1 MLRMFRKARLVA
13 GGLFLMV
20 AFGAVIACGGDEAAT
35 PAAVADVG
43 ETAVPQPATTT
54 PSPAAT
60 PDKPITAT
68 RTLRLLGGSRGGV
81 YDDVD
86 NMNPFI
92 LGNEFRSGLHFV
104 LPQLFYY
111 NLITGEEVPWAAT
124 SWSVNSDF
132 TEYTINIR
140 DGVEWSDG
148 EPFTAHDVQYTYHLL
163 RDNPTLANW
172 GRGGDVPRWVKEVQ
186 VVDDLKL
193 VIVLNNPNP
202 RFADPFLWSHQGK
215 APYIVPEHIWSTMDD
230 PTTDLNYDP
239 AKGWPVATGPFTM
252 VENSAQQRIWDRRD
266 DWWGAKTGFA
276 ELPAMDRI
284 VYIPNTDQ
292 ANNVAMIL
300 TDQADA
306 TTSITGPQMKNLLE
320 RTDFVTS
327 YTGDEPPYG
336 SLDWWVTSLYF
347 NTQKAPYDNP
357 DVRWAIA
364 YAINHEELVK
374 VNAGAI
380 IPTRQLFPEFGS
392 LIPYIDAISDLLD
405 EYDVTEFNLDKT
417 AMLMERAGYTKK
429 NDVWVDS
436 DGQPFTILVEA
447 ASGFSDILAPI
458 AEQLKRAGFD
468 SNFKIGTD
476 MANRIVRGLP
486 DAWLTG
492 RPSATTHPWDSL
504 EHYHSRNTPVVG
516 EQASLGSAGR
526 WKGGAEYDRIID
538 EMEVVPQGDI
548 AEMTRLVREA
558 YSIWLPEL
566 PDVTIKQWMQVVPF
580 NTTHWTNW
588 PNAIDNPMQGAYW
601 PRHGWLMIKDL
612 QPVD

>member
-1 MLRMFRKARLVA
+1 MLQMYRKARLVA
-13 GGLFLMV
+13 VGLFAV
-20 AFGAVIACGGDEAAT
+20 AVLATVAACGGGGGDDPAPTAKPDT
-35 PAAVADVG
+35 PAASTKTADP
-43 ETAVPQPATTT
+43 TAVSSEEKK
-54 PSPAAT
+54 PS
-60 PDKPITAT
+60 TAF

-111 NLITGEEVPWAAT
+111 NLVTGEEVPWAAT
-124 SWSVNSDF
+124 SWSVNSNF
-132 TEYTINIR
+132 TEYTVNIR

-148 EPFTAHDVQYTYHLL
+148 EAFTAHDVQYTYHLL
-163 RDNPTLANW
+163 RDNSTLANW
-172 GRGGDVPRWVKEVQ
+172 GRGGDVPRWVKQ
-186 VVDDLKL
+186 VDVIDDLKL
-193 VIVLNNPNP
+193 TIVLNDPNP

-215 APYIVPEHIWSTMDD
+215 APYIVPKHVWETMDD
-230 PTTDLNYDP
+230 PTTDMNYDP
-239 AKGWPVATGPFTM
+239 AKGWPVATGPFEL

-284 VYIPNTDQ
+284 VYIPMTDQ
-292 ANNVAMIL
+292 ANNVAMML

-306 TTSITGPQMKNLLE
+306 TYSITGPQMENLLDQ
-320 RTDFVTS
+320 TDFITT
-327 YTGDEPPYG
+327 YTGDKPPYG

-347 NTQKAPYDNP
+347 NTEKPPFDNV

-364 YAINHEELVK
+364 NAINHDELVK

-380 IPTRQLFPEFGS
+380 IPSRQLFPQFGS
-392 LIPYIDAISDLLD
+392 LTPYIDDISDLLD
-405 EYDVTEFNLDKT
+405 EYDVTVYDLDKT
-417 AMLMERAGYTKK
+417 NELMEKAGYTK
-429 NDVWVDS
+429 NDGIWHNAA
-436 DGQPFTILVEA
+436 GEPFTILVEA
-447 ASGFSDILAPI
+447 GGGFSDVLAPI

-468 SNFKIGTD
+468 SNFKVGTD
-476 MANRIVRGLP
+476 MGSRIVRGLP
-486 DAWLTG
+486 DAWLSG

-504 EHYHSRNTPVVG
+504 EHYHSRNTPMVG
-516 EQASLGSAGR
+516 EQAALGAAGR
-526 WKGGAEYDRIID
+526 WKGGDTYDAIID
-538 EMEVVPQGDI
+538 EMEVVPQNDT

-566 PDVTIKQWMQVVPF
+566 PDVPIKQWMQVVPF

-588 PNAIDNPMQGAYW
+588 PHEVDNPMQGAYW

>member
-1 MLRMFRKARLVA
+1 MFRKARLVA
-13 GGLFLMV
+13 VGLFAV
-20 AFGAVIACGGDEAAT
+20 AALATVAACGGGDDPAPTAKPDT
-35 PAAVADVG
+35 PAVSTKAADP
-43 ETAVPQPATTT
+43 TSVP
-54 PSPAAT
+54 PAAE
-60 PDKPITAT
+60 KPSTAT

-124 SWSVNSDF
+124 GWTVNSDF
-132 TEYTINIR
+132 TEYTVNIR

-148 EPFTAHDVQYTYHLL
+148 EAFTAHDVQYTYHLL
-163 RDNPTLANW
+163 RDNSTLANW
-172 GRGGDVPRWVKEVQ
+172 GRGGDVPRWVKQ
-186 VVDDLKL
+186 VDVIDDLKL
-193 VIVLNNPNP
+193 TIVLNSPNP

-215 APYIVPEHIWSTMDD
+215 APYIVPEHVWSTMDD
-230 PTTDLNYDP
+230 PVTDLNYDP
-239 AKGWPVATGPFTM
+239 SKGWPVATGPFTM

-306 TTSITGPQMKNLLE
+306 TTSITGPQMENLLD

-327 YTGDEPPYG
+327 YTGDKPPYG

-347 NTQKAPYDNP
+347 NTEKPPFDNV
-357 DVRWAIA
+357 DVRWAVA
-364 YAINHEELVK
+364 NAINHDELVK

-380 IPTRQLFPEFGS
+380 IPSRQLFPQFGS
-392 LIPYIDAISDLLD
+392 LTPYIDSISDLLD
-405 EYDVTEFNLDKT
+405 EYDVTTFDMAKSD
-417 AMLMERAGYTKK
+417 ALMEKAGYTKK
-429 NDVWVDS
+429 DDVWHNAA
-436 DGQPFTILVEA
+436 GEPFVILVEA
-447 ASGFSDILAPI
+447 AAGFSDVLAPI
-458 AEQLKRAGFD
+458 AEQLRRAGFD
-468 SNFKIGTD
+468 SNFKVGTD
-476 MANRIVRGLP
+476 MNNRIVRGLP

-516 EQASLGSAGR
+516 EQASLGAAGR
-526 WKGGAEYDRIID
+526 WKGGDAYDGIID
-538 EMEVVPQGDI
+538 EMEVVPQSDT

-566 PDVTIKQWMQVVPF
+566 PDVPIKQWMQVVPF
-580 NTTHWTNW
+580 NNTHWTNW
-588 PNAIDNPMQGAYW
+588 PHEVDNPMQGAYW

>member
-1 MLRMFRKARLVA
+1 MFRKARLVA
-13 GGLFLMV
+13 VGLFAV
-20 AFGAVIACGGDEAAT
+20 AALATVAACGGGDDPAPTAKPDT
-35 PAAVADVG
+35 PAVSTKAADP
-43 ETAVPQPATTT
+43 TAVP
-54 PSPAAT
+54 PAAE
-60 PDKPITAT
+60 KPSTAT

-124 SWSVNSDF
+124 GWTVNSDF
-132 TEYTINIR
+132 TEYTVNIR

-148 EPFTAHDVQYTYHLL
+148 EAFTAHDVQYTYHLL
-163 RDNPTLANW
+163 RDNKTLANW
-172 GRGGDVPRWVKEVQ
+172 GRGGDVPRWVKQ
-186 VVDDLKL
+186 VDVIDDLKL
-193 VIVLNNPNP
+193 TIVLNSPNP

-215 APYIVPEHIWSTMDD
+215 APYIVPEHVWSTMDD
-230 PTTDLNYDP
+230 PVTDLNYDP
-239 AKGWPVATGPFTM
+239 SKGWPVATGPFTM

-306 TTSITGPQMKNLLE
+306 TTSITGPQMENLLD

-327 YTGDEPPYG
+327 YTGDKPPYG

-347 NTQKAPYDNP
+347 NTEKPPFDNV
-357 DVRWAIA
+357 DVRWAVA
-364 YAINHEELVK
+364 NAINHDELVK

-380 IPTRQLFPEFGS
+380 IPSRQLFPQFGS
-392 LIPYIDAISDLLD
+392 LTPYIDSISDLLD
-405 EYDVTEFNLDKT
+405 EYDVTVYDMAKSD
-417 AMLMERAGYTKK
+417 ALMEKAGYTKK
-429 NDVWVDS
+429 DDVWHNAA
-436 DGQPFTILVEA
+436 GEPFVILVEA
-447 ASGFSDILAPI
+447 AAGFSDVLAPI
-458 AEQLKRAGFD
+458 AEQLRRAGFD
-468 SNFKIGTD
+468 SNFKVGTD
-476 MANRIVRGLP
+476 MNNRIVRGLP

-516 EQASLGSAGR
+516 EQASLGAAGR
-526 WKGGAEYDRIID
+526 WKGGDAYDGIID
-538 EMEVVPQGDI
+538 EMEVVPQSDT

-566 PDVTIKQWMQVVPF
+566 PDVPIKQWMQVVPF
-580 NTTHWTNW
+580 NNTHWTNW
-588 PNAIDNPMQGAYW
+588 PHEVDNPMQGAYW